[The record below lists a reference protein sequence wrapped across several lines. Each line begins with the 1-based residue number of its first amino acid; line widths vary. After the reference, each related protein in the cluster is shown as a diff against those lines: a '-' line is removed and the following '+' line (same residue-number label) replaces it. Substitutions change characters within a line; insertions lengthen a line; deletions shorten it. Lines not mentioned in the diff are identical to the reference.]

1 MSEERQGVLKIFDAI
16 LSINPDAR
24 VVIRG
29 GDIDT
34 CEIEWHNGTAEI
46 SKSDIKKNTKTS
58 KSAEASKEIGL

>member
-46 SKSDIKKNTKTS
+46 SKSDIKKEMDK
-58 KSAEASKEIGL
+58 L

>member
-34 CEIEWHNGTAEI
+34 CEIEWHKGTTEI
-46 SKSDIKKNTKTS
+46 SKEDIKAAMEK
-58 KSAEASKEIGL
+58 L